1 MSAYHPALR
10 SSIPTT
16 LSAQMPR
23 SFVRAD
29 RFPSSRVSGG
39 GMCYND
45 MEDFSGMSGSGMCG
59 GMMPTG
65 EFMRNMGKQG
75 RIVYAMREQRIKND
89 AMKKDEED
97 RAYKPGGKN
106 PFSRAVDRHRGLA
119 DEFIVDYVD
128 DDYYDGLAKDYVR
141 VMREKG
147 VEGFM
152 VNPQLSFPIPSKA
165 KQLLSRIPDPVSSKA
180 KQVLGLGME
189 GDGIFDFL
197 DPKKN
202 GVAKAFRPK
211 NIAKAFQPVTK
222 FADKTGITKFVTKT
236 LPKTLIEKGVPMAA
250 EFVGSKF
257 GVGKQARA
265 LGERGAKELKKV
277 SGLGLKKGSPEM
289 KAHMAK
295 LRAMRKKK

>member
-1 MSAYHPALR
+1 
-10 SSIPTT
+10 
-16 LSAQMPR
+16 MPR

-29 RFPSSRVSGG
+29 RFPSSRVSGN
-39 GMCYND
+39 GMGYND
-45 MEDFSGMSGSGMCG
+45 MEDFSGMYGSGMCG

-65 EFMRNMGKQG
+65 ESMRNMGKQAN
-75 RIVYAMREQRIKND
+75 RKSAIEQQQIKVEAMR
-89 AMKKDEED
+89 ADEEA
-97 RAYKPGGKN
+97 RGYTPGGSN
-106 PFSRAVDRHRGLA
+106 PLSRAVDRIRELP
-119 DEFIVDYVD
+119 DEFLVDITD
-128 DDYYDGLAKDYVR
+128 DPYYDGLAKDYVR

-147 VEGFM
+147 RKGFM
-152 VNPQLSFPIPSKA
+152 YKPLPEKA
-165 KQLLSRIPDPVSSKA
+165 KQVMGMEGYTSKPIASKA
-180 KQVLGLGME
+180 KQVMGME
-189 GDGIFDFL
+189 GDGIL
-197 DPKKN
+197 DDIRN
-202 GVAKAFRPK
+202 AFKPK
-211 NIAKAFQPVTK
+211 NIAKAFDPVKK
-222 FADKTGITKFVTKT
+222 FADKTGVTKFVTKT

>member
-1 MSAYHPALR
+1 MSVYHPALR

-29 RFPSSRVSGG
+29 RFPSSRVSGN
-39 GMCYND
+39 GMGVD
-45 MEDFSGMSGSGMCG
+45 MG
-59 GMMPTG
+59 
-65 EFMRNMGKQG
+65 
-75 RIVYAMREQRIKND
+75 
-89 AMKKDEED
+89 
-97 RAYKPGGKN
+97 
-106 PFSRAVDRHRGLA
+106 
-119 DEFIVDYVD
+119 DY
-128 DDYYDGLAKDYVR
+128 
-141 VMREKG
+141 
-147 VEGFM
+147 
-152 VNPQLSFPIPSKA
+152 S
-165 KQLLSRIPDPVSSKA
+165 
-180 KQVLGLGME
+180 GME
-189 GDGIFDFL
+189 GEGIL
-197 DPKKN
+197 DDIRN
-202 GVAKAFRPK
+202 AFKPK
-211 NIAKAFQPVTK
+211 NIAKAFDPVKK
-222 FADKTGITKFVTKT
+222 FADKTGVTKFVTKT

>member
-1 MSAYHPALR
+1 MSAYHPAFR

-16 LSAQMPR
+16 LTAQMPR

-29 RFPSSRVSGG
+29 RFPSSRIAGN
-39 GMCYND
+39 GMCCD
-45 MEDFSGMSGSGMCG
+45 DCMEDCS
-59 GMMPTG
+59 
-65 EFMRNMGKQG
+65 
-75 RIVYAMREQRIKND
+75 
-89 AMKKDEED
+89 
-97 RAYKPGGKN
+97 
-106 PFSRAVDRHRGLA
+106 
-119 DEFIVDYVD
+119 
-128 DDYYDGLAKDYVR
+128 
-141 VMREKG
+141 
-147 VEGFM
+147 
-152 VNPQLSFPIPSKA
+152 
-165 KQLLSRIPDPVSSKA
+165 
-180 KQVLGLGME
+180 GME
-189 GDGIFDFL
+189 GEGIFDFL

-211 NIAKAFQPVTK
+211 NIAKAFEPVTK
-222 FADKTGITKFVTKT
+222 FANKTGITKFVTKT

-265 LGERGAKELKKV
+265 LGEKGAKELKKV

>member
-29 RFPSSRVSGG
+29 RFPSSRVSG
-39 GMCYND
+39 
-45 MEDFSGMSGSGMCG
+45 SGMCCDDC
-59 GMMPTG
+59 
-65 EFMRNMGKQG
+65 MG
-75 RIVYAMREQRIKND
+75 
-89 AMKKDEED
+89 
-97 RAYKPGGKN
+97 
-106 PFSRAVDRHRGLA
+106 
-119 DEFIVDYVD
+119 DY
-128 DDYYDGLAKDYVR
+128 
-141 VMREKG
+141 
-147 VEGFM
+147 
-152 VNPQLSFPIPSKA
+152 S
-165 KQLLSRIPDPVSSKA
+165 
-180 KQVLGLGME
+180 GME
-189 GDGIFDFL
+189 GEGIFDFL

-202 GVAKAFRPK
+202 GVARAFRPK
-211 NIAKAFQPVTK
+211 NIAKAFEPVTK